1 MIEVSVIIV
10 TTCFWVVTITCLGSF
25 AIVKSYCVLSAKCDG
40 SEHQICLG
48 VGPCCQEVFV

>member
-1 MIEVSVIIV
+1 MIEVSVIIG

-25 AIVKSYCVLSAKCDG
+25 AIVKSYCLLSAKCDG

>member
-1 MIEVSVIIV
+1 MIEVSVII
-10 TTCFWVVTITCLGSF
+10 TTTRLWVVTITCLSGF

-40 SEHQICLG
+40 GEHQICLG